1 MRVRDIQRSTRWE
14 RGADRAGMIVA
25 RRVCDVRT
33 SHTEI
38 AKANMPTDN
47 DCSTQGLSL
56 SLVDQIV
63 FSRRISENSKS
74 HLLFITSW
82 SFRVVWR
89 SLAVARDV
97 RTSMWIDRR
106 ALQLDRAGSKWKNR
120 DSEVQIASG
129 FDTPASAIH
138 SIT

>member
-1 MRVRDIQRSTRWE
+1 
-14 RGADRAGMIVA
+14 MIVA

-63 FSRRISENSKS
+63 FSRRISRKLEKPS
-74 HLLFITSW
+74 
-82 SFRVVWR
+82 VVYNE
-89 SLAVARDV
+89 LVVQGGIAVIGRC
-97 RTSMWIDRR
+97 SRR
-106 ALQLDRAGSKWKNR
+106 ADLDV
-120 DSEVQIASG
+120 D
-129 FDTPASAIH
+129 
-138 SIT
+138 